1 MPFSPYKIM
10 FLSLVLTGAIF
21 SISATSWASA
31 WIGLELNLMSFIPLI
46 SSKTNLLSSE
56 ATLKYF
62 LVQALG
68 SAVIIFSAA
77 VSFMIPNFF
86 LLTISLALFLKMG
99 SAPFHFWFP
108 QIMEG
113 LNWLHSTLLM
123 TIQKLAP
130 MFLVSY
136 LTSDP
141 LCWASISLV
150 AVCSALIGAISG
162 LNQISLRK
170 ILAFSSV
177 NHMAWMLFS
186 MLINESTWTLY
197 FLFYSLITSS
207 ITILFYFTQALYLSD
222 LMNTQSSLPFK
233 VVSMLSLFSLGGM
246 PPFSGFI
253 PKWIVAQEMIINSY
267 FHTLALLLFCSL
279 ITLYFYLR
287 LSTSILSLTPP
298 QNKCMVFWKSETS
311 FLIVLT
317 SFWNLFGIFAVS
329 PMLLL

>member
-1 MPFSPYKIM
+1 MSFSPYKSM
-10 FLSLVLTGAIF
+10 FLSLILTGAIL

-77 VSFMIPNFF
+77 VSFMIPHFF

-130 MFLVSY
+130 MFLISY

-141 LCWASISLV
+141 LCLISISII
-150 AVCSALIGAISG
+150 AICSALIGAISG

-170 ILAFSSV
+170 ILAFSSI
-177 NHMAWMLFS
+177 NHMSWMLFS
-186 MLINESTWTLY
+186 MLINETTWSLY
-197 FLFYSLITSS
+197 FLFYSLITISL
-207 ITILFYFTQALYLSD
+207 TILFYTIQAFNLSD
-222 LMNTQSSLPFK
+222 LMNFQSSLPLK
-233 VVSMLSLFSLGGM
+233 VISMLSLFSLGGM

-253 PKWIVAQEMIINSY
+253 PKWIVTQEMIINSY
-267 FHTLALLLFCSL
+267 FHTLTLLLFCSL

-287 LSTSILSLTPP
+287 LSISILSLTPP
-298 QNKCMVFWKSETS
+298 QNKCMKVWEPKSS
-311 FLIVLT
+311 FFIVLA
-317 SFWNLFGIFAVS
+317 SFWNFFGIFAVT
-329 PMLLL
+329 PFLFL